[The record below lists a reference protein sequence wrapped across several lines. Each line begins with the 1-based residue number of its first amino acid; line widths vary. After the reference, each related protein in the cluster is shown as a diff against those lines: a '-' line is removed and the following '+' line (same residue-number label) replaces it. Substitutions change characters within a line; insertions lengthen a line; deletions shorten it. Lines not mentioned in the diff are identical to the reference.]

1 VDEVAH
7 EVGPGGP
14 LDAGPDDDLDRRAQR
29 LLSGDGV
36 ENVTEAAGDAIARR
50 PNDERRRAR
59 DGVVALV
66 VSVVLVLV
74 VEMLAHGTVLG
85 GLVLMALR
93 ARVLGVM
100 V

>member
-1 VDEVAH
+1 VA
-7 EVGPGGP
+7 VVVP
-14 LDAGPDDDLDRRAQR
+14 LA
-29 LLSGDGV
+29 
-36 ENVTEAAGDAIARR
+36 
-50 PNDERRRAR
+50 
-59 DGVVALV
+59 
-66 VSVVLVLV
+66 LVLV